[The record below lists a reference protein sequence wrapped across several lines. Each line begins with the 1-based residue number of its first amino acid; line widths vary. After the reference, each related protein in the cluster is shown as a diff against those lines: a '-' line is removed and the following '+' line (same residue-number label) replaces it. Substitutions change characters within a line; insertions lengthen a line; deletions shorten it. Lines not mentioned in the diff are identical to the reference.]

1 MAFYLEHSSW
11 IMQKCILHYFVAQKK
26 KKRKKR
32 TLKHT
37 PLAYSLLYI
46 YIENNTCQFCCCC
59 SLSLILTFGLLS
71 LSLLGV
77 FVVSDSRTLLL
88 FLGFLFFSWVLRWW
102 CWVITVVVLGFPW
115 FGIWFQTHM
124 IGIKIFSPIFYIS
137 LYISAI
143 ITY

>member
-11 IMQKCILHYFVAQKK
+11 VMQKCILHYFVAQKK
-26 KKRKKR
+26 KKKNTK
-32 TLKHT
+32 TNSIGLFIT
-37 PLAYSLLYI
+37 I

-88 FLGFLFFSWVLRWW
+88 FLGFLFFSWILRWW

-124 IGIKIFSPIFYIS
+124 IGIKIFSPTFYIS